1 MRIGQTLNPTGDAYG
16 EYEHP
21 LFLTTTVNGMN
32 PPSERERIAQFK
44 YILSSRNR
52 VVTNND
58 IKNFCFSE
66 CGDEISAVEI
76 KKGISRSPDYG
87 GGLQRT
93 IDVFLILKN
102 REMNENLKIRL
113 SNDIREKLIGQSPM
127 TFNYRVF
134 CR

>member
-1 MRIGQTLNPTGDAYG
+1 MPTITR
-16 EYEHP
+16 EELRLYE
-21 LFLTTTVNGMN
+21 F
-32 PPSERERIAQFK
+32 ID
-44 YILSSRNR
+44 
-52 VVTNND
+52 NND